1 MTLALVRTDAR
12 FANKVQGCAESR
24 DAKAARQ
31 HAPADARP
39 RPGSALGEL
48 INSALFSSCGVGG
61 ARDRQ
66 LQQPGRVGKED
77 RVALR
82 LGDVEVLDQLDG
94 ARFERGQRRGLASAA
109 RP

>member
-12 FANKVQGCAESR
+12 FPNKVQGCAKSR
-24 DAKAARQ
+24 DAMAARQ
-31 HAPADARP
+31 HTRTEGRPAPA
-39 RPGSALGEL
+39 
-48 INSALFSSCGVGG
+48 LFYSCDIGG

-82 LGDVEVLDQLDG
+82 LGDVEALDQLDG
-94 ARFERGQRRGLASAA
+94 ARFE
-109 RP
+109 